1 MVLKTRMIRNGSYMA
16 KSSDRTRKLKSA
28 QKDRAENNNN
38 RTTTVLI
45 IRSLV
50 LKNGSIDS
58 GEQQMQAQIWLHH
71 DSGRPTQ
78 RKVPTC
84 NHMHEWIQ
92 QQCHRGMPSNIFLT
106 VGYWETDGADLKKKE
121 PGGTVNLS
129 WQSMETAIDFEMFRK
144 TIVIWVLLTSSWH
157 LL

>member
-1 MVLKTRMIRNGSYMA
+1 MIRNGSYMA

-58 GEQQMQAQIWLHH
+58 GEQQMQAQI
-71 DSGRPTQ
+71 
-78 RKVPTC
+78 
-84 NHMHEWIQ
+84 
-92 QQCHRGMPSNIFLT
+92 
-106 VGYWETDGADLKKKE
+106 
-121 PGGTVNLS
+121 
-129 WQSMETAIDFEMFRK
+129 
-144 TIVIWVLLTSSWH
+144 
-157 LL
+157 

>member
-1 MVLKTRMIRNGSYMA
+1 MA

-58 GEQQMQAQIWLHH
+58 GEQQMQAQI
-71 DSGRPTQ
+71 
-78 RKVPTC
+78 
-84 NHMHEWIQ
+84 
-92 QQCHRGMPSNIFLT
+92 
-106 VGYWETDGADLKKKE
+106 
-121 PGGTVNLS
+121 
-129 WQSMETAIDFEMFRK
+129 
-144 TIVIWVLLTSSWH
+144 
-157 LL
+157 